1 MPVSTNPAH
10 GRRFHFGRPRSI
22 VLGVPNLLATTTR
35 TPSPEY
41 RRVDESLVVRGVS
54 KSFDSTSV
62 LKGVDL
68 DVPAGTVVALLG
80 PSGCGKTTLLR
91 AIAGLEH
98 PDAGDVRLGGRTM
111 SDLNTWRPPESR
123 RIGMVFQD
131 WALFPHLSVAR
142 NVGFGLTRPERRS
155 GRVMEALDLVGL
167 TRFADR
173 MPSTLS
179 GGQQQRVALARA
191 LANRPAAVLL
201 DEPFSNLDATLRTQI
216 RVDVQRLL
224 RDLGV
229 TALFVTHDQE
239 EAFVMG
245 EIVAVMF
252 DGVVVQ
258 QARPA
263 ELYDAPATRQ
273 VADFIGDANFLPGVA
288 SGSVAET
295 PLGRIELRS
304 DASGAVE
311 VLARPEYVH
320 VEAGD
325 AATIEDI
332 EFYGHDAVYI
342 VRPDVGRSIRARILR
357 TPEFGPG
364 DRVELSYRGTPS
376 VAFAPVSTSA

>member
-1 MPVSTNPAH
+1 M
-10 GRRFHFGRPRSI
+10 
-22 VLGVPNLLATTTR
+22 PNLQVTTTR
-35 TPSPEY
+35 TPSSAY
-41 RRVDESLVVRGVS
+41 RRAEENLVVRGVV
-54 KSFDSTSV
+54 KSFDSTQV
-62 LKGVDL
+62 LRRVDL

-91 AIAGLEH
+91 SIAGLEH
-98 PDAGDVRLGGRTM
+98 PDSGEVRLGGRTM
-111 SDLNTWRPPESR
+111 SGPSTWRPPESR

-142 NVGFGLTRPERRS
+142 NVGFGLTRAERRS
-155 GRVMEALDLVGL
+155 GRIMEALELVGL

-173 MPSTLS
+173 MPATLS

-216 RVDVQRLL
+216 RIDVQRLL

-239 EAFVMG
+239 EAFVVG

-263 ELYDAPATRQ
+263 ELYDAPATRP
-273 VADFIGDANFLPGVA
+273 VAEFIGDANFLTGVA
-288 SGSVAET
+288 SGAVAET
-295 PLGRIELRS
+295 ALGKIELRA
-304 DASGAVE
+304 DASGAVD

-320 VEAGD
+320 VEPGD

-342 VRPDVGRSIRARILR
+342 VRPDEGRSIRARVLR

-364 DRVELSYRGTPS
+364 DRVELSYRGTAT
-376 VAFAPVSTSA
+376 VAFPAASTLTV

>member
-1 MPVSTNPAH
+1 
-10 GRRFHFGRPRSI
+10 
-22 VLGVPNLLATTTR
+22 VPNLQVTTTR
-35 TPSPEY
+35 TRETDY
-41 RRVDESLVVRGVS
+41 GRAHEDLIVRGVS
-54 KSFDSTSV
+54 KTFDTTPV

-98 PDAGDVRLGGRTM
+98 PDSGAVQLGGRTM
-111 SDLNTWRPPESR
+111 SDPTTWRSPESR

-142 NVGFGLTRPERRS
+142 NVGFGLTRSERRS
-155 GRVMEALDLVGL
+155 GRVLEALELVGL

-173 MPSTLS
+173 MPATLS

-263 ELYDAPATRQ
+263 ELYDAPSTRS
-273 VADFIGDANFLPGVA
+273 VAEFIGDANFLPGVA
-288 SGSVAET
+288 SGSIVET
-295 PLGRIELRS
+295 PLGKIELRA
-304 DASGAVE
+304 DESGAVE
-311 VLARPEYVH
+311 VLARPEHVH

-342 VRPDVGRSIRARILR
+342 VRPDEGRSIRVRVLR

-364 DRVELSYRGTPS
+364 DRVELSYSGAPT
-376 VAFAPVSTSA
+376 VAFPPVSAVTG